1 MSGRRRSPGIHGR
14 GYSHCLILPLRNTVS
29 TRPSRALH
37 AVSNRIYSQ
46 NACSFLCRSPLALTK
61 GHCRQRYVVLLV
73 VLVPLLLLCMCPLTL
88 LSLWSD
94 WIRRVYPSV
103 AGWRADSRRFLMCSG
118 QPVSCASQCC
128 DPHNILHPN
137 VCAGAVGLF
146 VSPTT
151 EPLRVGVRLVADMAS
166 GVSCCSV
173 AGEAQVTALKQRQSG
188 YTSSSARRGR
198 DNKRRIHVI
207 RVWRWRKLP

>member
-1 MSGRRRSPGIHGR
+1 ML
-14 GYSHCLILPLRNTVS
+14 YLV
-29 TRPSRALH
+29 
-37 AVSNRIYSQ
+37 YSQ
-46 NACSFLCRSPLALTK
+46 NACSFLCRSPVALTV

-73 VLVPLLLLCMCPLTL
+73 ELVPLLLLCMCPLTL

-128 DPHNILHPN
+128 DPHNILHPK

-151 EPLRVGVRLVADMAS
+151 EPLRVGVRVVADMVC
-166 GVSCCSV
+166 GVWCV
-173 AGEAQVTALKQRQSG
+173 WQG
-188 YTSSSARRGR
+188 RRRLLLGS
-198 DNKRRIHVI
+198 NGSQTTHLPQHI
-207 RVWRWRKLP
+207 RKTKTKGAFM